1 MRRST
6 PRPSAPSSAIPRVP
20 SRLRE
25 NTAALLAKANQP
37 ETLDQLVKALAS
49 APARLQNKIA
59 ADLAGGPA
67 GAAKLLDAVAAGKAS
82 ARLLQ
87 EKAVE
92 VKLVNSKL
100 PAVKERVAVLTK
112 GLPAA
117 DQKIQELMAQ
127 RRKGFLAAKTDPAL
141 GAKVFEKS
149 CANCHQLGGK
159 GEKIGPQLDGIGIRG
174 LDRLLEDVLDP
185 NRNVD
190 QAFRLTTLNLKN
202 GQVVFGLVLKEEGEV
217 VVLADQKGKE
227 VRVEKSK
234 IDERRLSQQS
244 PMPANLS
251 DEVAEADFYH
261 LLAYLL
267 SQRDAP
273 PKPSGK

>member
-1 MRRST
+1 M
-6 PRPSAPSSAIPRVP
+6 
-20 SRLRE
+20 
-25 NTAALLAKANQP
+25 
-37 ETLDQLVKALAS
+37 
-49 APARLQNKIA
+49 QNKIA
-59 ADLAGGPA
+59 ADLAGSPT

-100 PAVKERVAVLTK
+100 PDVQTRVAKLTK

-117 DQKIQELMAQ
+117 DQKIQELMK
-127 RRKGFLAAKTDPAL
+127 RRRAGFLAAKADATL
-141 GAKVFEKS
+141 GAMVFEKS

-159 GEKIGPQLDGIGIRG
+159 GAKIGPQLDGVGIRG

-190 QAFRLTTLNLKN
+190 QAFRLTTLSLKN

-234 IDERRLSQQS
+234 IDERTLSQQS
-244 PMPANLS
+244 PMPANLA
-251 DEVAEADFYH
+251 DEIKEADFYH
-261 LLAYLL
+261 LMAYLL
-267 SQRDAP
+267 TKRDAQT
-273 PKPSGK
+273 KP